1 MIGWLAK
8 AIGLNWI
15 TGVIMAAL
23 VAVAVGAGGVAWVQ
37 TLIAERLSADLSTA
51 LSERDTARAERAN
64 CDARIKN
71 ILEARE
77 DANTVDDPDFTIP
90 DHWLR
95 P

>member
-8 AIGLNWI
+8 ALGLNWI
-15 TGVIMAAL
+15 NGVIMAAL
-23 VAVAVGAGGVAWVQ
+23 VAVAAGAGGMAWAQ
-37 TLIAERLSADLSTA
+37 TRIAERLSADLSTA

-64 CDARIKN
+64 CSARIKN
-71 ILEARE
+71 IMEARD
-77 DANTVDDPDFTIP
+77 DAKAVDAPDFTIP